1 MNVLI
6 ATDKG
11 YYDHIFPMLAS
22 LFHNHYE
29 ERVDVYLLYT
39 GLKQQQIRRLQDFAG
54 NWKQKSVCAVE
65 IPGDMLGSLKSF
77 GRFSVAAY
85 FRILAIELLPE
96 EVNEILYLDIDVIIN
111 KNLQFFYQKCR
122 ACPFV
127 ACEDY
132 NAVLQ
137 GNYVAHKSHI
147 GLSSEKPYFNSGVL
161 YMDIQYLRRNSYMQR
176 LLEDIEASFSRYT
189 LVDQDALNILMQ
201 DVVHFE
207 KWQEY
212 NCPAAY
218 YYRKQDG
225 SFLSYEEIRGL
236 SSQTGDIT
244 NDTDRMVAEAAIIHY
259 CIEVKPW
266 DGGNFY
272 EKSGMRKALQ
282 VYQRYQKMAER
293 LLRKASTDG

>member
-1 MNVLI
+1 MFPQNALLIPLAHNVGLGCARNI
-6 ATDKG
+6 GLSYATGTYVSFVNADDWILPYMYGEMAESGRWEMVSSMIYKISSEDDQAG
-11 YYDHIFPMLAS
+11 GRFR
-22 LFHNHYE
+22 E
-29 ERVDVYLLYT
+29 ET
-39 GLKQQQIRRLQDFAG
+39 
-54 NWKQKSVCAVE
+54 
-65 IPGDMLGSLKSF
+65 GDMQ
-77 GRFSVAAY
+77 Y
-85 FRILAIELLPE
+85 
-96 EVNEILYLDIDVIIN
+96 IDVIIN

-122 ACPFV
+122 AYPFV

-176 LLEDIEASFSRYT
+176 LLEDIEANFSRYT